1 MVYSVAVI
9 YCTNIAVNSNFI
21 TIFVPLSDI
30 RQPNYLYFSNIM
42 PQKAM
47 PSLRYFARFKGNFGY
62 LRATARNGEIRKSIL
77 TPLVI
82 NRDQISRLN
91 TLGYIDPVQGVEDMR
106 LDGRLR
112 EYTATAW
119 EVFNELLA
127 AGAFATTPSESISTA
142 ILNRHKEKQKERDKR
157 MLAKS
162 GYDVAKMPPEAFE
175 PGWHNPDGSRM
186 SAKDEREIK
195 AMLAAISKEGGDK

>member
-1 MVYSVAVI
+1 LHQ
-9 YCTNIAVNSNFI
+9 YCRNIKFYY
-21 TIFVPLSDI
+21 
-30 RQPNYLYFSNIM
+30 YLCGVVGYPTTQYIKFSNTM

-82 NRDQISRLN
+82 TREQLKRLN
-91 TLGYIDPVQGVEDMR
+91 TRGYIDPVQGVEDMR

-119 EVFNELLA
+119 EVFNALIA
-127 AGAFATTPSESISTA
+127 AGTFAPTPAEHISTA
-142 ILNRHKEKQKERDKR
+142 ILNRHKGKQKERCKR

-162 GYDVAKMPPEAFE
+162 GYDVDNMPSGSFS
-175 PGWHNPDGSRM
+175 PGGHNPDGSRM
-186 SAKDEREIK
+186 SAKDERELK
-195 AMLAAISKEGGDK
+195 ALLAASFPEEGERDGK